1 MADASLAELCEDT
14 ICDHQSEGGPNVT
27 HVRGTLLV
35 ASMETL
41 KSAGHYERY
50 LSLLAAPVRE
60 SLPFTLALS
69 WVPVELA
76 MAHYAAC
83 DGLALSEAEL
93 EGIGELVATRFA
105 DTFLGTLLRATRNA
119 GVDAP
124 WIAMRAQ
131 GRMWDRLY
139 MGGRV
144 RITRTGPKDALGE
157 FQGIPLAHYPY
168 FRSAYRAY
176 YGGIAR
182 LFVRTAYVKVAR
194 SRDGSPSTLTL
205 TASWA

>member
-1 MADASLAELCEDT
+1 MADASVADPSAET

-35 ASMETL
+35 ASIETL
-41 KSAGHYERY
+41 KNAGHYERY
-50 LSLLAAPVRE
+50 LSLLAAPFRE
-60 SLPFTLALS
+60 VLPFTLAHS
-69 WVPVELA
+69 WVPLELA
-76 MAHYAAC
+76 MAHYGAC
-83 DGLALSEAEL
+83 DALALSEAEL
-93 EGIGELVATRFA
+93 ERIGELVATRFA
-105 DTFLGTLLRATRNA
+105 ETFLGTLLRATRNA

-124 WIAMRAQ
+124 WIALRAQ

-139 MGGRV
+139 IGGHV

-157 FQGIPLAHYPY
+157 FQGLPLSQFPY

-176 YGGIAR
+176 YRGIAHM
-182 LFVRTAYVKVAR
+182 FVRTAYVQIAR
-194 SRDGSPSTLTL
+194 RRDAPANTLTL